1 MSVSDLR
8 GCQSVL
14 ARFVSFFRRF
24 TLPMD
29 SSRLI
34 SRDVLF
40 CSASKINLEVKN
52 VFTSLLQKRFRVLR
66 VTVIRNVRRLL
77 VILLQ
82 MRSSI
87 RRTMQVSFALS
98 DHAKEA
104 FTRGSRNRDK
114 RIPPGVIVQRCI
126 VQRA

>member
-1 MSVSDLR
+1 M
-8 GCQSVL
+8 
-14 ARFVSFFRRF
+14 
-24 TLPMD
+24 
-29 SSRLI
+29 
-34 SRDVLF
+34 
-40 CSASKINLEVKN
+40 
-52 VFTSLLQKRFRVLR
+52 FTSLLQKRFRVLR

-98 DHAKEA
+98 DHVKET

-114 RIPPGVIVQRCI
+114 RIPLGVIVQRCI